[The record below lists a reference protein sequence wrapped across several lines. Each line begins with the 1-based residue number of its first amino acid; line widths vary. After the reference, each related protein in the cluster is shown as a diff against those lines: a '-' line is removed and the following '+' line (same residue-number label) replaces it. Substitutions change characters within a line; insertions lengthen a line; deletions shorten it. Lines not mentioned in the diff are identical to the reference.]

1 MASLACWLTLAS
13 LVSSQG
19 QPAGGSDRVVR
30 IRPELPPGTEWLYRG
45 QVTEN
50 YQSGQA
56 EYSRA
61 YRLETR
67 ALALGD
73 RQGKRT
79 VAILTQLREKENSR
93 AINGQSPAATTS
105 LKLCGVDELG
115 RLQDTSADVGIS
127 LAAHAMTESGMFLE
141 VPPGGITLGD
151 LWETTESGMPVARW
165 RATGRETVQGIPCLR
180 IEGEQANAEWQL
192 PRADRAAWRRVET
205 IWLGLRNGVAAR
217 VERKLERR
225 EPARDATSETRVVR
239 YELDSSI
246 QYPASLLADRT
257 RDIDQA
263 WNLSRAAAPLLRGGG
278 TPEAYAA
285 LLKKSE
291 TMMEAP
297 SASPYRAALVQ
308 IRRSLESARR
318 GELPPP
324 DMKTVAWTPP
334 STPSTAAGSLA
345 AGRPAPDFVTP
356 FIKGGTGS
364 ASLGTWKDRAMLMA
378 FVQPGTPV
386 AEQVLLACKEWKALA
401 GDNLQVIV
409 LAVKSDPRSLERLTR
424 DTSFKTP
431 VLDGSGLRISYAVES
446 TPRLVLLDARHQCLG
461 IYDGWG
467 FETRLD
473 CGQEIGRMI
482 QAKPPAR

>member
-1 MASLACWLTLAS
+1 MASLVCWLTAAG
-13 LVSSQG
+13 LVCSQSP
-19 QPAGGSDRVVR
+19 PAAVSDRVVR
-30 IRPELPPGTEWLYRG
+30 IRPELPAGTEWLYRG
-45 QVTEN
+45 QVSEN

-67 ALALGD
+67 ALALGE
-73 RQGKRT
+73 RQGRRT

-93 AINGQSPAATTS
+93 AANGPLPSITS
-105 LKLCGVDELG
+105 TLRICGIDELG
-115 RLQDTSADVGIS
+115 RLQDASPDAS
-127 LAAHAMTESGMFLE
+127 MSMAAHAMMEHGMFLE
-141 VPPGGITLGD
+141 VPPGGITMGD
-151 LWETTESGMPVARW
+151 IWETTESGAPVARW
-165 RATGRETVQGIPCLR
+165 RATGRETIQGIPCLK
-180 IEGEQANAEWQL
+180 IEGEQATPEWQL
-192 PRADRAAWRRVET
+192 PRADRPAWRRSET
-205 IWLGLRNGVAAR
+205 VWLGLRNGVAAR

-225 EPARDATSETRVVR
+225 EPARDATTETRVVR

-278 TPEAYAA
+278 TPEAFAS

-291 TMMEAP
+291 AMMEAP
-297 SASPYRAALVQ
+297 SPSPYRAAMAQV
-308 IRRSLESARR
+308 RRSIESARK

-324 DMKTVAWTPP
+324 DIKPIAWTSPASNPP
-334 STPSTAAGSLA
+334 VAGALA
-345 AGRPAPDFVTP
+345 AGRPAPDFVAP
-356 FIKGGTGS
+356 FIKGGAGS
-364 ASLGTWKDRAMLMA
+364 ASLGTWKDRALLMA

-386 AEQVLLACKEWKALA
+386 AEQVLLACKEWKAVA
-401 GDNLQVIV
+401 GDNLTVIV
-409 LAVKSDPRSLERLTR
+409 LSVRPDARSLDRLTR

-446 TPRLVLLDARHQCLG
+446 TPRLVLLDSRHQCLG

-467 FETRLD
+467 IETRLD
-473 CGQEIGRMI
+473 CGQEINRLL
-482 QAKPPAR
+482 QPKPAR